1 MIGRAKG
8 RAGLMILLGIVV
20 VSIGLR
26 LLLGRTVDAG
36 GDITATWGLPVG
48 IVLEIRGT
56 SVLAA
61 CIAGAALGLSG
72 LAFQNLLRNPLAS
85 PWVLG
90 VSSGAGFGVMVGAW
104 LGTIPGAAWLASILL
119 FGAGLPGAAAGAIA
133 AIGVVWWLSRRLG
146 GFDPVSLV
154 LCGVV
159 VNSTFAAGTMLLQHL
174 SPNGVR
180 GDFTTWMM
188 GRIPELLPA
197 WLSIVSV
204 FAVLVVAGLAWR
216 WHAVLD
222 AAGLDDDEARSVGVP
237 LLGLRRG
244 LLLVGGGLATVAVVV
259 VGPIAFVGL
268 LAPHAARLLV
278 GAAHRLLVPGAAL
291 AGAGVLVV
299 ADLVRQIVDLGGGR
313 MPVGILTALVGGPV
327 FLWLLIRRRGV
338 L

>member
-1 MIGRAKG
+1 MRDGRRAMVGLVVLGGIVALAAIGRLLIGRAIG
-8 RAGLMILLGIVV
+8 EDGGIQA
-20 VSIGLR
+20 
-26 LLLGRTVDAG
+26 TVG
-36 GDITATWGLPVG
+36 WPSGV
-48 IVLEIRGT
+48 VLELRASSI
-56 SVLAA
+56 LAA
-61 CIAGAALGLSG
+61 SIAGAALGLSG

-104 LGTIPGAAWLASILL
+104 LATVPGAGALAGVLL
-119 FGAGLPGAAAGAIA
+119 FGAGLPGAAVGALAAIA
-133 AIGVVWWLSRRLG
+133 VVWWLSGRLG
-146 GFDPVSLV
+146 GFDPISLV

-188 GRIPELLPA
+188 GRIPELLPG
-197 WLSIVSV
+197 WL
-204 FAVLVVAGLAWR
+204 AVLGVAAIIVVGGLAW
-216 WHAVLD
+216 WWASTLD
-222 AAGLDDDEARSVGVP
+222 AAGLEDDEASSVGVP
-237 LLGLRRG
+237 LPRLRRG
-244 LLLVGGGLATVAVVV
+244 LMVSGGGLATLAVVM

-278 GAAHRLLVPGAAL
+278 GSAHRAVVPASAM
-291 AGAGVLVV
+291 AGGGVLIV
-299 ADLVRQIVDLGGGR
+299 ADLVRQVLDLGGGR

-327 FLWLLIRRRGV
+327 FLWLLVRRRGV

>member
-1 MIGRAKG
+1 MTGRCRG
-8 RAGLMILLGIVV
+8 WPGVLLLLTLLAGAVL
-20 VSIGLR
+20 LR
-26 LLLGRTVDAG
+26 LLVGRSVDPDGSIGPAWGWPG
-36 GDITATWGLPVG
+36 GV
-48 IVLEIRGT
+48 VLELRGS

-61 CIAGAALGLSG
+61 SIAGAALGLSG

-104 LGTIPGAAWLASILL
+104 LATVPGAGALAGFLL
-119 FGAGLPGAAAGAIA
+119 LGAGLPGAALGAIA
-133 AIGVVWWLSRRLG
+133 AIAVVWWLARRLG

-188 GRIPELLPA
+188 GRIPELLPG
-197 WLSIVSV
+197 WLSVFGVLSIV
-204 FAVLVVAGLAWR
+204 VVGAIAWR
-216 WHAVLD
+216 WHATLD
-222 AAGLDDDEARSVGVP
+222 AAGLDDDEAISVGVP
-237 LLGLRRG
+237 LAGLRRG
-244 LLLVGGGLATVAVVV
+244 LMILGGGLATLAVVV

-278 GAAHRLLVPGAAL
+278 GASHRQVVPGAAL
-291 AGAGVLVV
+291 SGAAVLVV
-299 ADLVRQIVDLGGGR
+299 ADLVRQILDLGGGR
-313 MPVGILTALVGGPV
+313 VPVGILTALVGGPV